1 MEIILKKQ
9 FIKEVAKLPAK
20 IQNSIREIIDT
31 LESVETLQNVNIDI
45 KRMEGQR
52 ADENYFRIRVGSYRI
67 GIEFIDPK
75 IIVITV
81 LSRGDIYK
89 KFPPR

>member
-20 IQNSIREIIDT
+20 IQGSVKEIIDV
-31 LESVETLQNVNIDI
+31 LEKAESLQDINLDI
-45 KRMEGQR
+45 KRMEGQQSN
-52 ADENYFRIRVGSYRI
+52 ENYFRIRIGSYRMGLEVI
-67 GIEFIDPK
+67 NPL
-75 IIVITV
+75 IIVITI